1 MYSDVHLFKCNE
13 VTIIDKMVLQDDI
26 YFVCNQEINDRFLIC
41 RISVCILIPNNSGSL
56 LCSCMKK
63 IY

>member
-1 MYSDVHLFKCNE
+1 MCNE

-26 YFVCNQEINDRFLIC
+26 YFVYNHESNDRFLIC
-41 RISVCILIPNNSGSL
+41 RISICILVPNNLGSL
-56 LCSCMKK
+56 LCSCVKK